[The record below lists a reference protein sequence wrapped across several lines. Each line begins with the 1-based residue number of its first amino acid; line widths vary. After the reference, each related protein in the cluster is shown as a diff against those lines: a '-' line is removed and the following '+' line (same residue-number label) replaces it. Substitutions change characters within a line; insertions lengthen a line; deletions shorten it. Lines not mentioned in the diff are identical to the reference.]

1 VTLPLDAVARHV
13 TDAWRADIVPQ
24 LERFIAIPALSPS
37 FDADWEAHGHLAAA
51 AALVAE
57 WCRRRPIEGVTV
69 EVVQLPG
76 LTPVVVV
83 EIPAFGPGA
92 PDDTVVLYG
101 HYDKQPEMTGWR
113 DGLGPWT
120 PVVDGE
126 RLSGRGGADDGYSA
140 FASLVA
146 IEAVEAS
153 GGAHARCILLVEG
166 SEESGSRDLPAYIDA
181 LAERIGRPSLVL
193 CLDSGAL
200 DYERLWVTTS
210 LRGLV
215 GGTLTVDVLDE
226 GIHSGTASGIVPDSF
241 RIGRLLLDRIDD
253 ATTGA
258 VRLEAC
264 YVEIPEDRQREA
276 DATADVLGA
285 SPSDEFP
292 LAPGVRPVTDDA
304 VGQLL
309 GRTWAPALTVTG
321 ADGLPPTTRAGN
333 VLRPSTSLR
342 LSMRLPP
349 TCDAGAA
356 VEAITS
362 ALLTDPP
369 YGASV
374 SFERIEAA
382 SGWNAPTL
390 AGWLRAALDA
400 ASAQCFGAPAAAYG
414 DGGSIPFMGMLGSR
428 YPDAQFVITGVLGPR
443 SNAHGPNEFLDL
455 RMGRAVTVAIAS
467 VLDAHTR
474 RPGV

>member
-1 VTLPLDAVARHV
+1 MTLPLDAVGRYVA
-13 TDAWRADIVPQ
+13 DAWRADILPELQ
-24 LERFIAIPALSPS
+24 RFIALPALSPS
-37 FDADWEAHGHLAAA
+37 FDADWEAHGHLASAA
-51 AALVAE
+51 ELVAE
-57 WCRRRPIEGVTV
+57 WCRRRPIAGLAV
-69 EVVQLPG
+69 EVVRIAG
-76 LTPVVVV
+76 RTPLLVA
-83 EIPAFGPGA
+83 EIPAFGTAA

-126 RLSGRGGADDGYSA
+126 RLYGRGGADDGYSA

-146 IEAVEAS
+146 IEAVQAS
-153 GGAHARCILLVEG
+153 GGSHARCILLVEG
-166 SEESGSRDLPAYIDA
+166 SEESGSSDLSAYVDA
-181 LAERIGRPSLVL
+181 LAARIGQPRLIV

-215 GGTLTVDVLDE
+215 GGTLTVEVLGE
-226 GIHSGTASGIVPDSF
+226 GVHSGTASGIVPDSF
-241 RIGRLLLDRIDD
+241 RIARTLLDRIED

-264 YVEIPEDRQREA
+264 YVDIPEDRQDEA
-276 DATADVLGA
+276 EAAADVLGRL
-285 SPSDEFP
+285 PSAEFP
-292 LAPGVRPVTDDA
+292 FAPAAGPMTDDP

-321 ADGLPPTTRAGN
+321 ADGLPPTTKAGN

-349 TCDAGAA
+349 TCDADVAL
-356 VEAITS
+356 ETIRS

-369 YGASV
+369 YGVSV
-374 SFERIEAA
+374 SFDRIEAA
-382 SGWNAPTL
+382 GGWNAPAF
-390 AGWLRAALDA
+390 AGWLRLALDH
-400 ASAQCFGAPAAAYG
+400 ASAACFGAPAAAYG
-414 DGGSIPFMGMLGSR
+414 DGGSIPFMGMLGAR

-455 RMGRAVTVAIAS
+455 PLGRAVTVTIAS

-474 RPGV
+474 RP

>member
-1 VTLPLDAVARHV
+1 MTLQLDAVGRYVA
-13 TDAWRADIVPQ
+13 DAWRADILPA

-37 FDADWEAHGHLAAA
+37 FDSDWEAHGHLASAA
-51 AALVAE
+51 ELVAE
-57 WCRRRPIEGVTV
+57 WCRHRPIEGLAVD
-69 EVVQLPG
+69 VVRLPG
-76 LTPVVVV
+76 RTPVVVV
-83 EIPAFGPGA
+83 EVAPFGTAA
-92 PDDTVVLYG
+92 PDDAVVLYG

-113 DGLGPWT
+113 EGLGPWT

-126 RLSGRGGADDGYSA
+126 RLYGRGGADDGYSA

-146 IEAVEAS
+146 IEAVQAS
-153 GGAHARCILLVEG
+153 GGSHARCILLVEG
-166 SEESGSRDLPAYIDA
+166 SEESGSSDLSAYIDA
-181 LAERIGRPSLVL
+181 LGARIGQPRLVV

-215 GGTLTVDVLDE
+215 GGTLTVEILDE
-226 GIHSGTASGIVPDSF
+226 GVHSGTASGIVPDSF
-241 RIGRLLLDRIDD
+241 RIARSLLDRIED

-264 YVEIPEDRQREA
+264 YVDIPEDRQQEA
-276 DATADVLGA
+276 EAAADVLGRL
-285 SPSDEFP
+285 PSVEFP
-292 LAPGVRPVTDDA
+292 FAPDAGPVTDDP

-321 ADGLPPTTRAGN
+321 ADGLPPTTKAGN

-349 TCDAGAA
+349 TCDADVALD
-356 VEAITS
+356 AIRS

-369 YGASV
+369 YGVSV
-374 SFERIEAA
+374 SFDRIEAA
-382 SGWNAPTL
+382 GGWNAPAF
-390 AGWLRAALDA
+390 AGWLRLALDH
-400 ASAQCFGAPAAAYG
+400 ASAECFGALAAAYG
-414 DGGSIPFMGMLGSR
+414 DGGSIPFMGMLGAR

-455 RMGRAVTVAIAS
+455 PLGRAVTVTIAS

-474 RPGV
+474 RP